1 MTDNNSL
8 VPLAAASSLPL
19 EVQAELEELLATGT
33 ELTANRHAELTRKA
47 YESDFAHFADWC
59 DATAERTGAAVPP
72 LPQAGD
78 SVVGRSRIGPTVR
91 HDVPGVVAMAGLGR
105 IIVTLSTSRPACVS
119 WRGSG

>member
-72 LPQAGD
+72 LPAEAATVWLYLSALVEADNAAAYKVATLDGGHRNAGA
-78 SVVGRSRIGPTVR
+78 REMLYRRKPR
-91 HDVPGVVAMAGLGR
+91 R
-105 IIVTLSTSRPACVS
+105 
-119 WRGSG
+119 